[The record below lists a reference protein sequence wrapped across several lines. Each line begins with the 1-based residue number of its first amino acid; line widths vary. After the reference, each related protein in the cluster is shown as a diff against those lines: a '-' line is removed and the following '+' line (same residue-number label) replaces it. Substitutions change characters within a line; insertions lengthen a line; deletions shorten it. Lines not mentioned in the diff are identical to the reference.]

1 MTDSADDSGTGG
13 SLEVSVKQEVME
25 EYHQQVE
32 REIENDDD
40 DDDDDE
46 DALKMDTSEPVEDV
60 QAQDQKME
68 KDADDKG
75 MKKEEEE
82 NKEENKSVALDERRE
97 GVKEAVKDA
106 ESEPQ
111 EAAPNAKTPPP
122 PPPPT
127 TPTPPAS
134 VVEPV
139 VVIKTEPGLVSLA
152 SAESNT
158 IRPWSNG
165 VIFSHRRAITPS
177 GGAAVSA
184 ELVPIT
190 NGTTSSSSSSR
201 KTASPS
207 SSPSLQSTAPA
218 PPTNRVPSVILGQS
232 GGVKTMVWTGHWA
245 DQQNK
250 SNNSSSSSSSLSVSA
265 LNAKP
270 APIHHNSDA
279 ASIRLSVDG
288 LLSLASASALAQQ
301 NELRRHSSASSIGRQ
316 SSSSP
321 SQVHL

>member
-1 MTDSADDSGTGG
+1 
-13 SLEVSVKQEVME
+13 
-25 EYHQQVE
+25 
-32 REIENDDD
+32 
-40 DDDDDE
+40 
-46 DALKMDTSEPVEDV
+46 MDTSEPVEDV

-106 ESEPQ
+106 GSEPQ
-111 EAAPNAKTPPP
+111 EAAPNAKTP

-152 SAESNT
+152 PAESNT

-190 NGTTSSSSSSR
+190 NGTTTTTTSSSR

-218 PPTNRVPSVILGQS
+218 APTNRVPSVILGQS

-265 LNAKP
+265 PNAKP

-301 NELRRHSSASSIGRQ
+301 NELRRHSSPSSIGRQ
-316 SSSSP
+316 LSSSP
-321 SQVHL
+321 SQVHQ

>member
-1 MTDSADDSGTGG
+1 MTDESADDSGTGG

-25 EYHQQVE
+25 EDHQQVE
-32 REIENDDD
+32 RESV

-60 QAQDQKME
+60 QAQDQKIG
-68 KDADDKG
+68 KDDDKD
-75 MKKEEEE
+75 MKEEEE
-82 NKEENKSVALDERRE
+82 EKKSAAFDERE
-97 GVKEAVKDA
+97 NVKEALKDA

-122 PPPPT
+122 T
-127 TPTPPAS
+127 TPLST
-134 VVEPV
+134 VVEPI
-139 VVIKTEPGLVSLA
+139 VVIKTEPGTVSVTP
-152 SAESNT
+152 AESNT

-177 GGAAVSA
+177 GTAVSA

-190 NGTTSSSSSSR
+190 NGTSSSSSR

-207 SSPSLQSTAPA
+207 SSPPPPQTTAPA
-218 PPTNRVPSVILGQS
+218 PALSTNRVPSVILGQS

-250 SNNSSSSSSSLSVSA
+250 SNSSSSSSSSA
-265 LNAKP
+265 PNAKP

-301 NELRRHSSASSIGRQ
+301 NEFRRHSSASFIGRQ
-316 SSSSP
+316 SSPP
-321 SQVHL
+321 SQVDLSYYNCVMCNEITLCIDVCIK